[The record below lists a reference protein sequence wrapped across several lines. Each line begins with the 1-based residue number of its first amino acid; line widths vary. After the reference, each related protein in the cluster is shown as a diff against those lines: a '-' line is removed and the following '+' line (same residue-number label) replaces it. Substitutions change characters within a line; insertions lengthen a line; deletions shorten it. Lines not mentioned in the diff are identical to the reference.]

1 VVRPTARRPEAG
13 GVDYHLPLVEQGD
26 WQNDADYPRAP
37 LPAHERSWRHPSE
50 IGAEQW
56 VQSEP
61 PLVVG
66 RGLSVATGTVGAV
79 LALGLLWLMVP
90 HPGRDSGVA
99 IGSST
104 TALRTT
110 VVAIATPLLRD
121 IVTSTADAEASTI
134 GVPTT
139 APAGTTDASVTPSVT
154 PSTTSALT
162 VAPMPT
168 MVLDGNT
175 TITDSM
181 PPIAVALVPGHF
193 VVTTAAAVRGRE
205 GFAVM
210 LPSGDTVVGAVV
222 LVDVA
227 NGTAVLWVG
236 TDIDA
241 AMIPPSTIGDTIGD
255 TTGNTTG
262 NFVVMNPD
270 ATAASLWVDDSGTWV
285 GYDVGVHPGEGTVVL
300 DDHGALV
307 GLCTRSAT
315 GMQLVTVNRLLD
327 ALALA
332 SALETPAWLGVEY
345 DLDSVGNVIV
355 TRVLEDGPGQA
366 AGIRVGDVI
375 TAIDGVSIADLE
387 TLRKVVGSHAAGES
401 VTLTVS
407 QVPAAQTT
415 TTAAGA
421 TTVPATGASVA
432 NTGGS
437 STNATTISSA
447 GATTNAVASTTT
459 QATPTTTTT
468 TTTTNSTTTNST
480 TAITVDIRVTLAPAP
495 GSS

>member
-13 GVDYHLPLVEQGD
+13 GVDYHLPLVEQGN

-110 VVAIATPLLRD
+110 VVATATPLLRD

-227 NGTAVLWVG
+227 NGTAVLSVG

-241 AMIPPSTIGDTIGD
+241 AMIPPSTIGDT
-255 TTGNTTG
+255 TG
-262 NFVVMNPD
+262 NFVVMNPE

-415 TTAAGA
+415 TMAAGA
-421 TTVPATGASVA
+421 TTAPATDASVA

-437 STNATTISSA
+437 STSATTISSA

-459 QATPTTTTT
+459 KPTPTTTI
-468 TTTTNSTTTNST
+468 STTTNST

-495 GSS
+495 GAS

>member
-1 VVRPTARRPEAG
+1 MVRPTARRPEAG
-13 GVDYHLPLVEQGD
+13 GVDYHLPLVEQGN

-110 VVAIATPLLRD
+110 VVATATPLLRD

-227 NGTAVLWVG
+227 NGTAVLSVG

-241 AMIPPSTIGDTIGD
+241 AMIPPSTIGDT
-255 TTGNTTG
+255 TG
-262 NFVVMNPD
+262 NFVVMNPE

-415 TTAAGA
+415 TMAAGA
-421 TTVPATGASVA
+421 TTAPATDASVA

-437 STNATTISSA
+437 STSATTISSA

-459 QATPTTTTT
+459 KPTPTTTI
-468 TTTTNSTTTNST
+468 STTTNST

-495 GSS
+495 GAS

>member
-1 VVRPTARRPEAG
+1 
-13 GVDYHLPLVEQGD
+13 VEQGN

-110 VVAIATPLLRD
+110 VVATATPLLRD

-227 NGTAVLWVG
+227 NGTAVLSVG

-241 AMIPPSTIGDTIGD
+241 AMIPPSTIGDT
-255 TTGNTTG
+255 TG
-262 NFVVMNPD
+262 NFVVMNPE

-415 TTAAGA
+415 TMAAGA
-421 TTVPATGASVA
+421 TTAPATDASVA

-437 STNATTISSA
+437 STSATTISSA

-459 QATPTTTTT
+459 KPTPTTTI
-468 TTTTNSTTTNST
+468 STTTNST

-495 GSS
+495 GAS